1 MYKYMSETNLQ
12 NVCFTGY
19 IYIIY
24 KRSKMAPKQTFQRLI
39 TLSILW
45 VDAKLVL
52 KLVPKRKIYNRMRGI
67 LKNEISYFICEIF
80 FSICVK
86 I

>member
-12 NVCFTGY
+12 NLCFTGY

-52 KLVPKRKIYNRMRGI
+52 KLRGI

-80 FSICVK
+80 F
-86 I
+86 